1 MARITVEDC
10 LKEEEN
16 RFTLVHLAA
25 KRVRQLRKGAKFMVD
40 RPENR
45 DVVIALREIAA
56 AKVFKK
62 DMVHDNNDASE
73 DIQPQEQDLEGTLTE
88 S

>member
-10 LKEEEN
+10 LKEEKN

-25 KRVRQLRKGAKFMVD
+25 KRVRQLRRGAKSLVD

-56 AKVFKK
+56 AKVVKK
-62 DMVHDNNDASE
+62 DMVHNTNDASE
-73 DIQPQEQDLEGTLTE
+73 HIQPQEQGP
-88 S
+88 